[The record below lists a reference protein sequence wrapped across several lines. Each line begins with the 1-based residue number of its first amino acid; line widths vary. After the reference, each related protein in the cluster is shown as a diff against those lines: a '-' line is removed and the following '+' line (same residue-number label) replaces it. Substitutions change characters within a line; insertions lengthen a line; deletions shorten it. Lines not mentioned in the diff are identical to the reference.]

1 MLVIIPLILNNFFN
15 QFFIQIYGGLAP
27 GLVLQVSSSAA
38 QRLLRPDCAVL
49 SALGRFF
56 AFEIAVG
63 VNGAVWLRNT
73 GSPAELVA
81 IRSALMES
89 AHIDDAQAALLVEQ
103 LAQRVA

>member
-1 MLVIIPLILNNFFN
+1 M
-15 QFFIQIYGGLAP
+15 QIYGGLQP

-38 QRLLRPDCAVL
+38 QRLLRPDCAIL

-56 AFEIAVG
+56 SFEIAVG
-63 VNGAVWLRNT
+63 VNGAVWVRNS

-81 IRSALMES
+81 IRTAILES
-89 AHIDDAQAALLVEQ
+89 VHLDDAQSGLLVEQ